1 MKANHLKCD
10 IQRKQILDGW
20 ETVVQD
26 QSKKTRKR
34 SHVNIL
40 MLEKHLEKH
49 RFKAVPWLA
58 KGYKNPAAEL

>member
-40 MLEKHLEKH
+40 MLEKYLEKH